1 MLNRARNR
9 YPFRETQTHFPLTEA
24 GIADAVASAREM
36 RCVKATVVPRAD
48 LL

>member
-1 MLNRARNR
+1 M
-9 YPFRETQTHFPLTEA
+9 QTHFPFTEA

>member
-1 MLNRARNR
+1 MLNRERNR
-9 YPFRETQTHFPLTEA
+9 YPFREMQTHFLFTEA
-24 GIADAVASAREM
+24 GIADAVTSAREM